1 MLGDSWHFRHLF
13 GVSFDHVTAKV
24 AALGGACKDHE
35 ECISAGGLNVYSFV
49 YVMCFFLIRKLKC
62 VFWIRMILFGALEQH
77 GV

>member
-1 MLGDSWHFRHLF
+1 MFRCDDNAWKTHNLVLGDSWHIHRLF

-49 YVMCFFLIRKLKC
+49 YVMCFF
-62 VFWIRMILFGALEQH
+62 
-77 GV
+77 

>member
-1 MLGDSWHFRHLF
+1 VFGDSWHFHHLF

-49 YVMCFFLIRKLKC
+49 YVMCFLS
-62 VFWIRMILFGALEQH
+62 
-77 GV
+77 